1 MKYKISLCRFP
12 GSGWENADL
21 ATWLMQTF
29 HKMKC
34 DERIEA
40 IGSIVLSDTPITM
53 TRNRAVKEA
62 LAHGHDYILMVDSDM
77 IPDYLLGQDPNAR
90 PFWDTAWQFMMD
102 RRQAEDDYFKSLVC
116 DSNGVSIPGTLES
129 ATQARDTRFPPVTI
143 AAPYAGPP
151 PYECVYVFRW
161 ADSESDCPDP
171 NMRLQMLER
180 QEVYRYTGIQ
190 EVAALPTGLILY
202 DVRVF
207 SHPDN
212 DPPWFDYE
220 YADREH
226 SIKATTEDVF
236 QTRNASFL
244 GMPQYCAWSC
254 WAQHLKWKKVGR
266 PQPLTVDR
274 VHHTLEAAVRRGH
287 KPDERVQFVRRG
299 PLDHATLTDDPW
311 VRAYKAAYQGDR

>member
-1 MKYKISLCRFP
+1 MKYKLALCRFP

-77 IPDYLLGQDPNAR
+77 IPDYLVGSDLHAK
-90 PFWDTAWQFMMD
+90 PFWDEAWGFMMN
-102 RRQAEDDYFKSLVC
+102 RRDEEELHREMCGSRAGYFDDMVEK
-116 DSNGVSIPGTLES
+116 DVSEN
-129 ATQARDTRFPPVTI
+129 FPPATI

-151 PYECVYVFRW
+151 PDECVYVFRW

-202 DVRVF
+202 DARVF
-207 SHPDN
+207 THPDN

-220 YADREH
+220 YADKEH
-226 SIKATTEDVF
+226 ATKATTEDVF

-244 GMPQYCAWSC
+244 GMPQLCAWSC

-299 PLDHATLTDDPW
+299 LLDHPDNPW
-311 VRAYKAAYQGDR
+311 QRAYKAAYQGDR